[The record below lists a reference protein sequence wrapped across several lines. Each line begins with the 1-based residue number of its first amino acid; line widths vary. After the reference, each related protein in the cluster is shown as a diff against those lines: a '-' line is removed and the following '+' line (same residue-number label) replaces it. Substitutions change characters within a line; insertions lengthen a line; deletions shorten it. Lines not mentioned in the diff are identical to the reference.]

1 MDTAIHDGL
10 AQREGGLAS
19 TIEEHYQPYILELGA
34 LRYNLDECSNIT
46 WGFRLIELETD
57 R

>member
-19 TIEEHYQPYILELGA
+19 TIEEHYQPYILEFGA
-34 LRYNLDECSNIT
+34 LRYNLDKLSNIT
-46 WGFRLIELETD
+46 WGFQLIELETD